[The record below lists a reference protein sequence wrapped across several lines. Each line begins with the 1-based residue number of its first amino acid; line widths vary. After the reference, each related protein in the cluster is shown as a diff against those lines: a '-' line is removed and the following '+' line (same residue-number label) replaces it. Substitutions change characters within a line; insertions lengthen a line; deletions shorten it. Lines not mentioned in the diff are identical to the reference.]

1 MYHTHYAQVYLKL
14 GQFAYGF
21 DSGPKKDA
29 ATEIGTQCER
39 FVKNANVEIDYGMA
53 KKSEPSLKGILIS
66 R

>member
-14 GQFAYGF
+14 GQFAYGL

-29 ATEIGTQCER
+29 ATEIGTQC
-39 FVKNANVEIDYGMA
+39 FAKNANVEIDYGMA